1 MKRINIVGVFPGR
14 PINPE
19 AEKCIMG
26 SQVIFSGRR
35 NLELIPKTPA
45 QVFNIGPMK
54 QFTRDLANTLADNKT
69 VTVVASGDPLFF
81 GIGKYITE
89 HYDPDDIYIVP
100 EVSSLQV
107 ALSRLG
113 MGAGHMV
120 AISLHGRKIKGL
132 AQKIRN
138 KRKIAIFTDGNNT
151 PSRIAEYMAGF
162 GLVDYSSYILE
173 RLGYE
178 DESISKYKIKELIGK
193 EFNDLNIMILTKD
206 SNGKIP
212 LPDDGLLL
220 RKNNNITKKEI
231 REISISELDLN
242 NGDTLWDV
250 GSGSGSVAIYASL
263 INTDGNIF
271 AIEKDKV
278 LCNFI
283 DENMRKFSTDIDIIN
298 GEAPE
303 ALDSI
308 PDPDSVFIG
317 GTSGNIKNIVEYSYS
332 RLKNGGRIV
341 ANIATME
348 NFYAMMNYIKENK
361 LQFDVKQVN
370 ISRLKPVSV
379 YTRFDP
385 LDQIYI
391 IKVVK
396 NEFV

>member
-19 AEKCIMG
+19 AEKCIME

-35 NLELIPKTPA
+35 NLELIPQTPA
-45 QVFNIGPMK
+45 QIFNIGSMK
-54 QFTRDLANTLADNKT
+54 QFTGDLANTLADNKT

-89 HYDPDDIYIVP
+89 HYDSGDIYIVP

-113 MGAGHMV
+113 MDASHMV
-120 AISLHGRKIKGL
+120 AISLHGREIKGL

-151 PSRIAEYMAGF
+151 PSRIAEYMTSF
-162 GLVDYSSYILE
+162 GLVDYSSYVLE
-173 RLGYE
+173 RLGYK

-193 EFNDLNIMILTKD
+193 EFNDLNIMILIKD
-206 SNGKIP
+206 GNGKIS
-212 LPDDGLLL
+212 LLDDGVLL

-242 NGDTLWDV
+242 NGDTMWDV

-263 INTDGNIF
+263 INPDGNIF
-271 AIEKDKV
+271 AIEKDKA

-283 DENMRKFSTDIDIIN
+283 DENMRKFSTDINIIN

-303 ALDSI
+303 ALDGI
-308 PDPDSVFIG
+308 PDPEAVFIG
-317 GTSGNIKNIVEYSYS
+317 GSSGNIKNIVKYCYV
-332 RLKNGGRIV
+332 RLKDGGRMV
-341 ANIATME
+341 ANITTME
-348 NFYAMMNYIKENK
+348 NFYAMMNYIKENN

-379 YTRFDP
+379 YTRFEP

-391 IKVVK
+391 VKVVK
-396 NEFV
+396 K